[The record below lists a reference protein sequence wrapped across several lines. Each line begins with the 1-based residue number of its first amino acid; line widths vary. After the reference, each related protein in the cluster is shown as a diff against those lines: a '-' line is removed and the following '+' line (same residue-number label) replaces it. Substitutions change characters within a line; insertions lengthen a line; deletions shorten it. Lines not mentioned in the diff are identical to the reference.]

1 MGKSQVGLV
10 LHDTY
15 RLERL
20 IGEGSMGAVYEASH
34 LRLRRRFAVKLLL
47 PSAAAP
53 AESMARFRR
62 EAEIT
67 SELGHPNIVEV
78 VDFNRTDDGATY
90 IVMEHLEGEDLGT
103 RIRRG
108 ALELAEAESIL
119 RQAAS
124 GLQAA
129 HELGVVHRDLK
140 PQNLFLARRR
150 DEVVVKV
157 LDFGISKVLSSQSR
171 MTRAE
176 TLMGTPSYMA
186 PELATGNAVDATPR
200 TDIFGLAAIAFEM
213 LAGQPPYVGVS
224 VLAVLYKVVHEP
236 TPSVRSLCPSVPAA
250 VDAVLQQAMAKDPA
264 ERFTSMDELADAF
277 SRALG
282 ATAIERSAS
291 PAATAE
297 RPIAASLASPGPV
310 VPTGAIRPPA
320 VLQTGPG
327 HAPAPPPTLA
337 SHTGSTL
344 SASVGELSANA
355 ALRPRRRWLLALA
368 AGIVL
373 VGGGA
378 AVLLL
383 GAKPQDAGSGSGHAT
398 VAPRPDAAPPRSD
411 LARLAAAPA
420 RRDSAPSPAA
430 APDLAR
436 IASLDAGAPDRGP
449 APRVIRPP
457 RPGRLRVAC
466 PDGVAKVYVDGKLVG
481 TTGPVWEGVVPSGVR
496 TVAVELGGQ
505 TRRERVPVAAGKLVK
520 VKLSLRRGR

>member
-20 IGEGSMGAVYEASH
+20 IGEGSMGAVYEAAH

-108 ALELAEAESIL
+108 ALDLAEAESIL

-236 TPSVRSLCPSVPAA
+236 TPSVRSLCPAVPAS
-250 VDAVLQQAMAKDPA
+250 VDAVLMQAMAKDPA
-264 ERFTSMDELADAF
+264 ERFASMDELADAF

-282 ATAIERSAS
+282 ATAIERDAPPTAS
-291 PAATAE
+291 AE
-297 RPIAASLASPGPV
+297 RPIAASLATLPPLAGPGYDAIGQ
-310 VPTGAIRPPA
+310 TGPIRPSP
-320 VLQTGPG
+320 VLQTGAG
-327 HAPAPPPTLA
+327 HPAPVPP
-337 SHTGSTL
+337 
-344 SASVGELSANA
+344 
-355 ALRPRRRWLLALA
+355 P
-368 AGIVL
+368 
-373 VGGGA
+373 
-378 AVLLL
+378 
-383 GAKPQDAGSGSGHAT
+383 
-398 VAPRPDAAPPRSD
+398 
-411 LARLAAAPA
+411 
-420 RRDSAPSPAA
+420 
-430 APDLAR
+430 
-436 IASLDAGAPDRGP
+436 
-449 APRVIRPP
+449 
-457 RPGRLRVAC
+457 
-466 PDGVAKVYVDGKLVG
+466 
-481 TTGPVWEGVVPSGVR
+481 
-496 TVAVELGGQ
+496 
-505 TRRERVPVAAGKLVK
+505 
-520 VKLSLRRGR
+520 